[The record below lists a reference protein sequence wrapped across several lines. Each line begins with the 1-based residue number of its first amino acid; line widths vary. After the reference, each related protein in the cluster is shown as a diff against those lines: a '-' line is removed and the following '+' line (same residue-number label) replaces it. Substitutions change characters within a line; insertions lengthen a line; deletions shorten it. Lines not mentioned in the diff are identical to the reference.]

1 MISETPAIFNVKELA
16 KYIINRC
23 IEVNKPITNWELQGL
38 LWTTQVNLTTSSIC
52 AFNEDFIVWQYIN
65 AIPIVFYDYN
75 IGYGLKPIDELQVM
89 DTIIPYK
96 EIIDYIIDVYYVS
109 THKFDYSDLPLW
121 TVIRDKY
128 KIKDKITISILKSE
142 IRDCLKRCYHK

>member
-1 MISETPAIFNVKELA
+1 M
-16 KYIINRC
+16 
-23 IEVNKPITNWELQGL
+23 

-65 AIPIVFYDYN
+65 AVPIVFYDYN

-89 DTIIPYK
+89 DTIIPCK

-121 TVIRDKY
+121 TVIRNKY
-128 KIKDKITISILKSE
+128 KIKDKITINILKSE
-142 IRDCLKRCYHK
+142 ITDCLNCIKRSYHK